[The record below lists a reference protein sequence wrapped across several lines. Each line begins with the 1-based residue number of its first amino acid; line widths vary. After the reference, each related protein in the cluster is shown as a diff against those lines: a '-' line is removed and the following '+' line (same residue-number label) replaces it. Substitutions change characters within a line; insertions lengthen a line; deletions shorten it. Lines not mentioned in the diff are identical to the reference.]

1 MNWLLAFIPVGIGL
15 DWFEAN
21 PILVFLASA
30 LAIVPLAKLMGDA
43 TEVLAESLGATLGGL
58 LNATLGNAPEIIISL
73 FALHRGLVDVVKASV
88 TGSIIGN
95 LLFGLGLAMF
105 AGGLKHRDG
114 PQHFD
119 SSVARM
125 DGGLLFLA
133 TFGLVIPAIFS
144 RTTQVAEQGQKAA
157 EISMPIAVLLL
168 FIYFASFLFTL
179 LNSKPTLN
187 QPKERLELKTEGNP
201 MVPESAGEEE
211 AETATWS
218 QGKALG
224 ILGAVTVGLAIMS
237 EILTGALEPTTESLG
252 LTPLFAG
259 VFLLALVGNAA
270 ELFSAVKFARKDQLD
285 VSLGITVGASIQV
298 SLVVVPLLVFFGAA
312 FGQPMNLVFS
322 TFELVAIILSVMVS
336 RNLIVDGQSTWLEG
350 LTLMV
355 VYFMLGVGFYF
366 APVPVVAG

>member
-1 MNWLLAFIPVGIGL
+1 MNLNWLLAFIPVGIGL
-15 DWFEAN
+15 EWFEAN

-43 TEVLAESLGATLGGL
+43 TEVLAESLGPTLGGL

-114 PQHFD
+114 PQRFD

-133 TFGLVIPAIFS
+133 TFGLLIPAIFS

-187 QPKERLELKTEGNP
+187 EPKERLELKTEGNP

-211 AETATWS
+211 AETEWS

-224 ILGAVTVGLAIMS
+224 ILGAVTVGLAVMS

-298 SLVVVPLLVFFGAA
+298 SLVVVPLLVFFGVA

-322 TFELVAIILSVMVS
+322 TFELVAIGLSVMVS
-336 RNLIVDGQSTWLEG
+336 RNLIVDGQSNWLEG

-366 APVPVVAG
+366 APPLAGG